1 MPFGGRCIF
10 KDLPDELAL
19 EILSKL
25 DSTSLGSMDATC
37 KLNRA
42 RNWQS
47 GMWRLVGARKF
58 VGMELEEYGPFDQPL
73 SLDRPPHMMGHP
85 HSSPPSPP
93 PSALGLLGL
102 GTTTTRGLGT
112 KGGPSVCSKPTPLGG
127 GANRRRNEKKVWC
140 RKETIINWKLRFANY
155 LKNIH
160 EFRAPF
166 DPMYITSVLTPDEV
180 AYTKCRLRADVLM
193 ADPNASIYLEVEVEA
208 NPDNLSLSIVDFDE
222 GGKSSVT
229 FSPDTGAVIKETKVQ
244 ENPRRV
250 KGCYIQPVKPNF
262 TKFQGKVGLYVKC
275 GMIAF
280 FRKYNEESWEST
292 GYCVNFNWAK
302 GTRLTP
308 CLAFRD
314 EGRYMTSI
322 SKVSSTPPFEPT
334 LDLESFDDSKWD
346 ELNWEGGQNVEA

>member
-1 MPFGGRCIF
+1 M
-10 KDLPDELAL
+10 
-19 EILSKL
+19 
-25 DSTSLGSMDATC
+25 
-37 KLNRA
+37 
-42 RNWQS
+42 
-47 GMWRLVGARKF
+47 
-58 VGMELEEYGPFDQPL
+58 
-73 SLDRPPHMMGHP
+73 
-85 HSSPPSPP
+85 
-93 PSALGLLGL
+93 
-102 GTTTTRGLGT
+102 
-112 KGGPSVCSKPTPLGG
+112 CSKPTPLGG
-127 GANRRRNEKKVWC
+127 GANRRRKEKVWC
-140 RKETIINWKLRFANY
+140 RKEIINWKLRFANY
-155 LKNIH
+155 LKTIY

-166 DPMYITSVLTPDEV
+166 DPMYISSVLTPDEV
-180 AYTKCRLRADVLM
+180 AYTKCRIRADVLM
-193 ADPNASIYLEVEVEA
+193 ADPSASFYLEVEVEA

-244 ENPRRV
+244 ENPRKV

-262 TKFQGKVGLYVKC
+262 TKFQGKVGLYVKF

-280 FRKYNEESWEST
+280 FRKYSEASWEST

-322 SKVSSTPPFEPT
+322 SKVSTSPPFEPT

-346 ELNWEGGQNVEA
+346 ELNWEGGQNVDV